1 MLQVLGGWLLT
12 LQLYIFERVRKEEG
26 KKQLSRSWCSKCVPT
41 TEKLLFKVHASY
53 ITLLLHLRSV
63 GFGEIFGYQSLW
75 VLKSTSCFS
84 GLSQD
89 YVIYEVRG

>member
-12 LQLYIFERVRKEEG
+12 LQLNIFERVRKEEG
-26 KKQLSRSWCSKCVPT
+26 KKQLSISWCSKCVPT
-41 TEKLLFKVHASY
+41 TEELLFKVHASY
-53 ITLLLHLRSV
+53 STLLLHLKIV
-63 GFGEIFGYQSLW
+63 GLGEFFGHGSQSLW

-89 YVIYEVRG
+89 YMT